1 MYPQAV
7 EQALDTIVEG
17 LENIGFFMQEQV
29 EHRYVRE
36 EFGKVLFEQWLGDGE
51 FGITLEQAENLLNR
65 AMINQSLESLI
76 ERGLVGTIEDEN
88 GEEIVYLT
96 EKGKNAEF
104 EPSPREKNFDILN
117 RF

>member
-17 LENIGFFMQEQV
+17 LENIGFFKLEQV

-51 FGITLEQAENLLNR
+51 FGITMEQAENLLHR
-65 AMINQSLESLI
+65 AVVSQSI
-76 ERGLVGTIEDEN
+76 EDLAKRGLIGMIENEN
-88 GEEIVYLT
+88 GEEVVYLT
-96 EKGKNAEF
+96 EKGKSVKF
-104 EPSPREKNFDILN
+104 EPSTSNNIDILN

>member
-17 LENIGFFMQEQV
+17 LENTGFFEQEQV

-51 FGITLEQAENLLNR
+51 FGITIDQAQDLLNR
-65 AMINQSLESLI
+65 AMINQSLDSL
-76 ERGLVGTIEDEN
+76 EKRGLVGVIEDEN

-96 EKGKNAEF
+96 EKGKNVQF
-104 EPSPREKNFDILN
+104 EPSPSDKNFDILN